1 MIVIRPGLL
10 RTFSITVVAAV
21 FVGQSIVGIT
31 WGLPSRRIDKYLFGD
46 GEVWSGEKIYRLAKA
61 EAKFDPT
68 RGADVDVDPITRNRA
83 SLPSPRP
90 SPLKEEG
97 VAPIPLTA
105 TEEDVAKIYL
115 RYRLYT
121 YQPDEM
127 ITMMALAG
135 MRPSRLELDPRLYQ
149 YGGLFIYPVGALIK
163 LCGLLGLIDVR
174 SDVVFYLDHPDEFGK
189 FYIVARAYSA
199 VWGLIGVLVVYA
211 IARRIALS
219 RSAGFGAGDAE
230 IRTPSASAGS
240 SPSGAADDRP
250 VACAPGS
257 DSASPTRGGAASAV
271 RSAHRAG
278 VLAALLFTLMP
289 VVVCMSHE
297 GKPHLP
303 GAVLMLLA
311 VYFAMRCAA
320 SGNAK
325 VEDRRSKIEKNTARA
340 DVGSRQS
347 AIDICPFQGR
357 PEPRRNRQ
365 SFWWMCVCCGAAV
378 GMVLSSWPIF
388 VLIPLVA
395 FRAADLSPRARLAH
409 TIKGVAIGL
418 AVYLV
423 TNPYIL
429 INAFVNHE
437 VLRSNFGNSLAMYQI
452 ARIGEGFV
460 RVVELTIEGATLPIV
475 LLGTAAFVV
484 AVVRKNS
491 MAIPLVV
498 VATLFLLQFVLI
510 GAGKPA
516 EYGRFGIFTNSALA
530 ISAGYTLAG
539 QSTGVYR
546 LFRWTALPFVLIWVA
561 LFGGLHL
568 RNFWIDTTED
578 NSRAAAVRF
587 VQPSWTPLTSRD
599 EQLKVVSF
607 AEPAPYNC
615 PPLNF
620 SAGDMYLIATWDQA
634 QRFGPYGAVKLI
646 QPVDRLELRRARI
659 MYPWHR
665 RAKASNTDVY
675 TRTADSPFLCWLA
688 QTPISWANKPFDER
702 LWYLPPRSVWSG
714 SKD

>member
-1 MIVIRPGLL
+1 VALGAVLVL
-10 RTFSITVVAAV
+10 YGVV
-21 FVGQSIVGIT
+21 SLIGIT
-31 WGLPSRRIDKYLFGD
+31 WGLPSRKIDKYLFGG

-68 RGADVDVDPITRNRA
+68 RGADVDVDPITKNRA
-83 SLPSPRP
+83 SLPSPQP
-90 SPLKEEG
+90 SPLKGEG

-135 MRPSRLELDPRLYQ
+135 MRPSRLDLDPRLYQ

-174 SDVVFYLDHPDEFGK
+174 NDVVFYLDHPDEFGK

-199 VWGLIGVLVVYA
+199 AWGLIGVLVVFG
-211 IARRIALS
+211 IARRV
-219 RSAGFGAGDAE
+219 AGFRAPIAGE
-230 IRTPSASAGS
+230 GS
-240 SPSGAADDRP
+240 TATTVGSVPESGPLPHGR
-250 VACAPGS
+250 GS
-257 DSASPTRGGAASAV
+257 DSRHPQGVALHESFAGAPGPDSNTNHLDRRAA
-271 RSAHRAG
+271 RAARAG
-278 VLAALLFTLMP
+278 LLAALLFTLMP

-320 SGNAK
+320 PGNAK
-325 VEDRRSKIEKNTARA
+325 GEDRRSKIEKNTAGAEIGIRH
-340 DVGSRQS
+340 S
-347 AIDICPFQGR
+347 AIDTC

-365 SFWWMCVCCGAAV
+365 SFRWMCVCCGAAL

-395 FRAADLSPRARLAH
+395 FRAAGLSPRARLAH
-409 TIKGVAIGL
+409 TIKGVATGL

-429 INAFVNHE
+429 INAFVNRE

-460 RVVELTIEGATLPIV
+460 RVVELTIEGATLPMV
-475 LLGTAAFVV
+475 VVGLLALVAAI
-484 AVVRKNS
+484 VRKNS
-491 MAIPLVV
+491 VAIPLIV
-498 VATLFLLQFVLI
+498 VATLFFLQFVLI

-516 EYGRFGIFTNSALA
+516 EYGRFGIFTNTALA
-530 ISAGYTLAG
+530 IGAACAF
-539 QSTGVYR
+539 ST
-546 LFRWTALPFVLIWVA
+546 RWPNDQPIIRGSWAVFVTVWVA
-561 LFGGLHL
+561 LSGAMYLY
-568 RNFWIDTTED
+568 NFTADTSPYG
-578 NSRAAAVRF
+578 SRLKAVRQVDRW
-587 VQPSWTPLTSRD
+587 VQSVHHAGRRPTIAVT
-599 EQLKVVSF
+599 
-607 AEPAPYNC
+607 AEPAPYCC
-615 PPLNF
+615 PPLAF
-620 SAGDMYLIATWDQA
+620 SSIDVTLVASDSRTPRGPDTTWRVLEQKPSWVSPTIGTVLRELWNEEA
-634 QRFGPYGAVKLI
+634 ERRFEYAP
-646 QPVDRLELRRARI
+646 D
-659 MYPWHR
+659 
-665 RAKASNTDVY
+665 
-675 TRTADSPFLCWLA
+675 
-688 QTPISWANKPFDER
+688 TPISWANKLFSLEIP
-702 LWYLPPRSVWSG
+702 
-714 SKD
+714 